1 MSYPLVHIEFPTVDT
16 KKSLKWYAD
25 VLGWETS
32 FDDKLNY
39 GMLKTGADQ
48 VGGGINPLDATQF
61 SAGAI
66 PYVSS
71 DNIPALLKKVTASG
85 GKVLMDE
92 TEIPTMGTLAMF
104 TDPDGNR
111 IGVINFPNPG
121 M

>member
-1 MSYPLVHIEFPTVDT
+1 MTYPLVHIEFPTQDT

-32 FDDKLNY
+32 FDEKMNY
-39 GMLKTGADQ
+39 GMLRTGADQ
-48 VGGGINPLDATQF
+48 VGGGINPLDAAHF

-71 DNIPALLKKVTASG
+71 DDIPALLKKVTASG
-85 GKVLMDE
+85 GTVLMEE
-92 TEIPTMGTLAMF
+92 TPIPTMGTLAMF

-111 IGVINFPNPG
+111 IGVINFPAQG
-121 M
+121 A